1 VPVGDDT
8 SPDSTTTASP
18 GRAHEEFQADTDT
31 RSGVAARSEHQP
43 ALHRPRTR
51 LQNNISKPKKFGDD
65 FVCLLTTTGEL
76 RYYEEVATW
85 QEWSKAMNAKYQA
98 LERNNT

>member
-1 VPVGDDT
+1 
-8 SPDSTTTASP
+8 
-18 GRAHEEFQADTDT
+18 
-31 RSGVAARSEHQP
+31 
-43 ALHRPRTR
+43 